1 MVKEKQDLTKAMP
14 LWARLRLA
22 HNFAD
27 EDEIKEIERIAN
39 EIISKHPDI
48 QKVLANESLGY
59 TPQFGPNQWSPNRP
73 LVPRCSHFAIP
84 CIWDVTV

>member
-1 MVKEKQDLTKAMP
+1 MDQEKQDLTKALP

-27 EDEIKEIERIAN
+27 EDEQKEIERLAD

-48 QKVLANESLGY
+48 QKVLANESFGY
-59 TPQFGPNQWSPNRP
+59 TPQFGRP
-73 LVPRCSHFAIP
+73 IGPPRCSHFAIP

>member
-1 MVKEKQDLTKAMP
+1 MDQEKQDLTKALP

-27 EDEIKEIERIAN
+27 EDEMKEIERIAD

-59 TPQFGPNQWSPNRP
+59 TPQFGPTSMRP
-73 LVPRCSHFAIP
+73 LFPRCSHFSIP